1 MLCLCFG
8 DKGGS
13 YLHFDNSF
21 FVFVG
26 RKLEHSHRAFTGGV
40 PVNGSLRKLPHDVHG
55 GLSVLLVFRGRM
67 ELSLVRVK
75 FDDRFAPR
83 IHRVKHNVAR
93 LSTSRECEA
102 QHRRM
107 LSRCDLH
114 LDIGCGGVI
123 RIEGHAVIIRLGDLI
138 FMTENRSSVFNGIAH
153 STVVGRGRIGR
164 EIVGS
169 ALPDPV
175 AGYVRDLDALKPG
188 FRSAVGIGR
197 IVCTAVRRGH
207 PIVEAERR
215 CHNGHIQ
222 ASGGSIARRVRTPQ
236 NIHIIGQIGDL
247 RICLLKN
254 LHIIEIDG
262 DILTRRSI
270 TFFETSQYLRD
281 LFTHQVRICAQLCA
295 DLQPVVR
302 RHYACFS
309 LGHRRHYIAILINGF
324 VVRKVRAIAKFQ
336 VDRRMHTGVFKV
348 VCIVRIICTQIVICP
363 YIRKYQVRQSGIFL
377 NRNIKIVIQNYII
390 FRSFCR
396 CGSFHMHARS
406 TRPSSRSGRPVVARS
421 FRQRGIQVLHF
432 FARACLLYFF
442 SQSKSTELDHTGV
455 RCRCIAAFFNNQLKS
470 SI

>member
-1 MLCLCFG
+1 
-8 DKGGS
+8 
-13 YLHFDNSF
+13 
-21 FVFVG
+21 
-26 RKLEHSHRAFTGGV
+26 
-40 PVNGSLRKLPHDVHG
+40 
-55 GLSVLLVFRGRM
+55 
-67 ELSLVRVK
+67 
-75 FDDRFAPR
+75 
-83 IHRVKHNVAR
+83 
-93 LSTSRECEA
+93 
-102 QHRRM
+102 M

-169 ALPDPV
+169 ALSDPV

-197 IVCTAVRRGH
+197 IVRTAVRRGH

-262 DILTRRSI
+262 DILARRGI
-270 TFFETSQYLRD
+270 IFFKTSQHFCD
-281 LFTHQVRICAQLCA
+281 LFTKQVRICAQLCA
-295 DLQPVVR
+295 DLQPVIG
-302 RHYACFS
+302 RHHACFS
-309 LGHRRHYIAILINGF
+309 LGYRRHHIAILINGF
-324 VVRKVRAIAKFQ
+324 VVRKASAIAKFQ